1 MEVPNSPR
9 FRVHICLIAI
19 IAVFAALTGALSV
32 QHSAYAQEVDND
44 YVDVG
49 VSLEVPRHISH
60 QVRIVVVNQG
70 ARSAHDVVVV
80 VRVKSP
86 ALSHFTDGLLQPAMS
101 LENDKRSLRWSI
113 PKLEGLQRVEHL
125 VGIGH
130 VSGSGVI
137 FDNSR
142 IVHEFY
148 GEVTTSS
155 FESDRQK
162 GNNTSR
168 VWSYVSS
175 RSGQRWQA
183 GGNYSV
189 VVSVDN
195 PSPSPGGTVNF
206 TVIASRAARD
216 VNYHTAPAID
226 LKVDID
232 LTRGLSVTGTPTFA
246 SLDSE
251 GSVLVGVTPVSLRYS
266 DNVFTIGTLKG
277 PTLVLKPDPARNSVT
292 LPISVASDAVVNEQC
307 LTATLTGNPPP
318 GTGPFDDKISD
329 NVAKVCLGQIP
340 PYFNSADLQ
349 KFVSHPCVGN
359 SNYPCDSTDD
369 VRVRAIHTA
378 IDPPVILVPGIP
390 LIYVQDTSETRKY
403 DNDTNSV
410 NSGDKVSW
418 QAPAQLSLHLLTAE
432 HERWT
437 KYSNAKFSYVMLSK
451 DSNFDKLHIRFSS
464 LESESLLNDGQ
475 REEEFFAGPYDPGT
489 VGNGPFDGIAEF
501 EKLGRYKVTY
511 SNTLTH
517 DNNTPSDTTDDVDYP
532 ATGSYTFHVGPV
544 ADLEVR
550 DGGASPHAPADQ
562 HALTIVAVTN
572 GPDEPPGGVRVTGLP
587 TNAEVIH
594 VSHGSYNSSAG
605 EWNIDRLSLRG
616 YYRSRGE
623 SEPTLVL
630 GASAGDT
637 ASVSIASAKNYEVCV
652 GPKSNPGNLA
662 HTTQATCEAVTNAS
676 WNSTPVYDY
685 KTGNNAAIIT
695 ARAGT
700 GGGEDAPASLAV
712 METRVGNIVLWRGVE
727 EVNSLEVTHYEVQ
740 RWANPWT
747 PLADNVTGTVYLDW
761 EGRPNADYRARAVNA
776 AGVPGP
782 WSITGRPPGA
792 PGNFTVVL
800 SESGNAAVLSWTAPA
815 SPSPITGYVIDI
827 SDSASG
833 DSRTND
839 VTVGGSVTTWTHTG
853 LSGGDVKFYRVQ
865 ARNRDGVGAWTAW
878 QSVSAGPGAPG
889 NLRARA
895 NGPNEIVLTWSAAS
909 SRDVPIYEYELE
921 YSDTSASEGYEW
933 NFLQTVLQSEG
944 LRYVDNTVPQGTT
957 RYYRVRAR
965 TLQGNVAGTWSNI
978 ASATTSEA
986 GPSAPLNV
994 SVDFAVGNT
1003 ENGALLTWEAPA
1015 SGSASYYRIEH
1026 STDGGATWES
1036 ESARHT
1042 GTCNV
1047 GGTTKFCYTDSGL
1060 FSGTEHWYRVAGVNS
1075 SGVAG
1080 EWSQPVS
1087 HVTQGTPT
1095 EAPGEPQS
1103 LRITSVNGRQVSLVW
1118 DAPEDDGGTRV
1129 TGYEYRVD
1137 GACVHDPQQICQ
1149 VIKPTRTGGTSVTVT
1164 VPNVRGHY
1172 EFYVR
1177 ALNAVGAGWWTQ
1189 PVSQYVNPQRN
1200 WRVTLSPSRLTVPE
1214 GGEATYRVRL
1224 TADPGQPVML
1234 ALWWDGD
1241 PDLGNTLSYQQ
1252 FKWLLPSNY
1261 QNPDIYLD
1269 PDWTSPWNVG
1279 VPITVTADEDDADSE
1294 NGTAAIHN
1302 TIYYVPCA
1310 DLGYPAGCVDDPED
1324 TGVNVCLTATERDND
1339 TGTPSD
1345 DSHSSVTCENS
1356 SFNSFNMANVRA
1368 NIRADVRA
1376 TETGRSYSVTRR
1388 SSVVEGGSA
1397 ALFLTLAEA
1406 APAGGVEFTVAAD
1419 YGQDTTATAD
1429 DVGAIVSPVT
1439 VPEGDATLEI
1449 AIPTVDDD
1457 LDEDDEMFLVTVIAA
1472 TPGWLAEP
1480 GDDTATVTVEDDDTA
1495 GVTVNAANPLT
1506 VREGESA
1513 TYTVALDSRPT
1524 ADVTIEAAVG
1534 DDSKVAVAPASETVT
1549 PDNWSLPVTFS
1560 VNALSDDDTGDES
1573 VAISHGLTSDDPRY
1587 AVLQVS
1593 AVSVSVTDTTAPGQQ
1608 RANSAP
1614 TVSAAID
1621 DVTIVRESGT
1631 RQVSLSGVFA
1641 DADNDD
1647 LSVTAASSDENVAVA
1662 GVSDDQS
1669 TLSLLARAR
1678 GTATVTVTA
1687 ADGHGGSVADEFTVT
1702 VKAAPV
1708 VASALADVSEIEA
1721 GATHDVSL
1729 SGVFS
1734 DADGDALT
1742 ITAASSDDSVA
1753 MVSVAADQSS
1763 LTVTGVSGGT
1773 AAITVTAEDA
1783 DGNTVSDAFDV
1794 SVSAQQQETSN
1805 QVPTVSAAIADV
1817 TIINESGTEQVSL
1830 SGVFSDADGDA
1841 LTVTAAS
1848 SDEAIATVAVAS
1860 DQSALTVTAKAR
1872 GTATV
1877 TVTAKDGSGGMVED
1891 AFSVR
1896 VKAAPT
1902 VASALADV
1910 SGMPAETV
1918 REISLSGAFS
1928 DADGD
1933 TLTFTAETSDFEVV
1947 EVFVGTPGN
1956 EDNLVLLAVAEGSV
1970 TITVTAEDADGNT
1983 VSDTFDVSVAGA
1995 DEEQPE
2001 DGQEG

>member
-9 FRVHICLIAI
+9 FRIHICLIAI

-86 ALSHFTDGLLQPAMS
+86 ALSHFTDGLLHTAMS

-125 VGIGH
+125 VGIRD
-130 VSGSGVI
+130 

-142 IVHEFY
+142 IPHEFY

-216 VNYHTAPAID
+216 ESYENAPAID

-251 GSVLVGVTPVSLRYS
+251 GSVLGVTPVSLRYS

-277 PTLVLKPDPARNSVT
+277 PTLELRSDPVRNSVT

-329 NVAKVCLGQIP
+329 NVAKVCMGAQPLSPLLSSQVALFKI
-340 PYFNSADLQ
+340 Y
-349 KFVSHPCVGN
+349 PCVGN
-359 SNYPCDSTDD
+359 TNPPCDSTDD
-369 VRVRAIHTA
+369 VRVRAVNTGGELEE
-378 IDPPVILVPGIP
+378 ILGPGKA
-390 LIYVQDTSETRKY
+390 LIQIQERPNRKY
-403 DNDTNSV
+403 DSHTNSV
-410 NSGDKVSW
+410 NGGNIVSW
-418 QAPAQLSLHLLTAE
+418 QIPVIWDATEINAVHTQWNNLRDGFTASGTSGGAPPG
-432 HERWT
+432 
-437 KYSNAKFSYVMLSK
+437 KV
-451 DSNFDKLHIRFSS
+451 HIRAY
-464 LESESLLNDGQ
+464 EGQ
-475 REEEFFAGPYDPGT
+475 AYAIIYKMTSATGWTFEDTVGYDPVAGST
-489 VGNGPFDGIAEF
+489 PVTFTAEF
-501 EKLGRYKVTY
+501 EKLGTYKLQFTAKLTRPTRDGDEDCDPDNGVNQRFCASETY
-511 SNTLTH
+511 TI
-517 DNNTPSDTTDDVDYP
+517 
-532 ATGSYTFHVGPV
+532 HVGPM
-544 ADLEVR
+544 ADLAVE
-550 DGGASPHAPADQ
+550 DGGASSYVAADRN
-562 HALTIVAVTN
+562 ALAIVAVNN
-572 GPDEPPGGVRVTGLP
+572 GPDGTPGARVTGLP

-594 VSHGSYNSSAG
+594 VSHGSYNKTTG

-637 ASVSIASAKNYEVCV
+637 ASASIASAKNYEVCV
-652 GPKSNPGNLA
+652 GPKSNPVNLA

-676 WNSTPVYDY
+676 WNSVPVYDY

-747 PLADNVTGTVYLDW
+747 PLADNVTGTVYLDMA
-761 EGRPNADYRARAVNA
+761 GRANADYRARAVNA

-782 WSITGRPPGA
+782 WSITGRPPEA
-792 PGNFTVVL
+792 PRNFSVAL

-889 NLRARA
+889 NLRAQA
-895 NGPNEIVLTWSAAS
+895 NGPSEIVLTWSAAF

-944 LRYVDNTVPQGTT
+944 LRYVDNTVPDGTT

-1080 EWSQPVS
+1080 EWSEPVS
-1087 HVTQGTPT
+1087 HITQGDPT
-1095 EAPGEPQS
+1095 EAPGEPQN
-1103 LRITSVNGRQVSLVW
+1103 LRIASVNGRQVSLAW
-1118 DAPEDDGGTRV
+1118 DEPEDDGGSRV

-1137 GACVHDPQQICQ
+1137 GACLHDPQLICQ

-1164 VPNVRGHY
+1164 VPDVRGQY

-1189 PVSQYVNPQRN
+1189 PVRQYVDPQRN
-1200 WRVTLSPSRLTVPE
+1200 WRVTLSPSSLRVDE

-1224 TADPGQPVML
+1224 TSDPGQPVWV
-1234 ALWWDGD
+1234 ALDWSGD

-1261 QNPDIYLD
+1261 ANENPDLHLD
-1269 PDWTSPWNVG
+1269 PDFTSPWNVG
-1279 VPITVTADEDDADSE
+1279 VPITVTAEEDDDSE

-1324 TGVNVCLTATERDND
+1324 TGVNVCLTATERDNEPNPVNSPD
-1339 TGTPSD
+1339 
-1345 DSHSSVTCENS
+1345 VTCQNS

-1376 TETGRSYSVTRR
+1376 TEAGRSYSVSRR
-1388 SSVVEGGSA
+1388 ASVVEGGSA
-1397 ALFLTLAEA
+1397 ALTLTLAEA

-1419 YGQDTTATAD
+1419 YGQDATATAE

-1457 LDEDDEMFLVTVIAA
+1457 VDEDDETFLVTVIAA
-1472 TPGWLAEP
+1472 TPGWLAEL

-1506 VREGESA
+1506 VREGEGV
-1513 TYTVALDSRPT
+1513 TYTVTLDSRPT
-1524 ADVTIEAAVG
+1524 ADVAIEAAVG
-1534 DDSKVAVAPASETVT
+1534 DDSKVVVTPVSETVT

-1573 VAISHGLTSDDPRY
+1573 VVISHALTSDDPRY

-1621 DVTIVRESGT
+1621 DVTIVSESGT

-1641 DADNDD
+1641 DADDDD
-1647 LSVTAASSDENVAVA
+1647 LSVTASSSDENVTVA
-1662 GVSDDQS
+1662 GVSADQS
-1669 TLSLLARAR
+1669 TLSLLAKAR
-1678 GTATVTVTA
+1678 GTAAVTVTA
-1687 ADGHGGSVADEFTVT
+1687 ADGHGGEVADEFTVT

-1708 VASALADVSEIEA
+1708 VASAIDDVSELEA

-1742 ITAASSDDSVA
+1742 ITAASSDEAVA
-1753 MVSVAADQSS
+1753 TVAVAADQSS

-1783 DGNTVSDAFDV
+1783 DGNTVIDDFDV
-1794 SVSAQQQETSN
+1794 SVAAQQQETSN
-1805 QVPTVSAAIADV
+1805 QVPTVSSAIADV
-1817 TIINESGTEQVSL
+1817 TIVNESGTEQVSL
-1830 SGVFSDADGDA
+1830 SGVFSDAESDA
-1841 LTVTAAS
+1841 LTITAAS
-1848 SDEAIATVAVAS
+1848 SDESIATVAVAS

-1877 TVTAKDGSGGMVED
+1877 TVTARDGSGGMVED

-1902 VASALADV
+1902 VASALGDV

-1918 REISLSGAFS
+1918 REVSLSGVFS

-1933 TLTFTAETSDFEVV
+1933 TLTLTAETSDFEVV
-1947 EVFVGTPGN
+1947 EVFVGTPGD
-1956 EDNLVLLAVAEGSV
+1956 EDNLFLLAVAEGSV

-1983 VSDTFDVSVAGA
+1983 VSDTFDVSVTA
-1995 DEEQPE
+1995 EEEPE
-2001 DGQEG
+2001 DGQAGQ

>member
-1 MEVPNSPR
+1 MTKPS
-9 FRVHICLIAI
+9 
-19 IAVFAALTGALSV
+19 SV
-32 QHSAYAQEVDND
+32 SYD
-44 YVDVG
+44 
-49 VSLEVPRHISH
+49 
-60 QVRIVVVNQG
+60 
-70 ARSAHDVVVV
+70 
-80 VRVKSP
+80 
-86 ALSHFTDGLLQPAMS
+86 
-101 LENDKRSLRWSI
+101 
-113 PKLEGLQRVEHL
+113 
-125 VGIGH
+125 
-130 VSGSGVI
+130 SG
-137 FDNSR
+137 
-142 IVHEFY
+142 
-148 GEVTTSS
+148 
-155 FESDRQK
+155 
-162 GNNTSR
+162 
-168 VWSYVSS
+168 
-175 RSGQRWQA
+175 
-183 GGNYSV
+183 
-189 VVSVDN
+189 
-195 PSPSPGGTVNF
+195 
-206 TVIASRAARD
+206 
-216 VNYHTAPAID
+216 
-226 LKVDID
+226 
-232 LTRGLSVTGTPTFA
+232 
-246 SLDSE
+246 
-251 GSVLVGVTPVSLRYS
+251 
-266 DNVFTIGTLKG
+266 VFTIGTLQYTS
-277 PTLVLKPDPARNSVT
+277 PNAFFNSVT
-292 LPISVASDAVVNEQC
+292 LPITVASDAVVNEQC

-318 GTGPFDDKISD
+318 GIGPDDDDISD
-329 NVAKVCLGQIP
+329 NVAKVCLLSPSVVEPVVSGQLDAFTV
-340 PYFNSADLQ
+340 Y
-349 KFVSHPCVGN
+349 PCVGVT
-359 SNYPCDSTDD
+359 SSPCDSANDL
-369 VRVRAIHTA
+369 RIRAVDADGHLWNKGTA
-378 IDPPVILVPGIP
+378 VIWVDPDEGR
-390 LIYVQDTSETRKY
+390 IYNGRMNSGVLQ
-403 DNDTNSV
+403 SV
-410 NSGDKVSW
+410 NDDNTVSW
-418 QAPAQLSLHLLTAE
+418 QTAVAEGEDYTNVVRHGVQLYYSTAPFGGHTSDWKRPQYGFSARDVNGNTPPPGKVFFRSTSTGNELRKAESPNYEEVPTSLPNSAAAT
-432 HERWT
+432 
-437 KYSNAKFSYVMLSK
+437 S
-451 DSNFDKLHIRFSS
+451 KLHRF
-464 LESESLLNDGQ
+464 L
-475 REEEFFAGPYDPGT
+475 
-489 VGNGPFDGIAEF
+489 EF
-501 EKLGRYKVTY
+501 EKLGTYKITWHAAAKRSTLHGSEDCHPDS
-511 SNTLTH
+511 SNV
-517 DNNTPSDTTDDVDYP
+517 NQAFC
-532 ATGSYTFHVGPV
+532 ATETYTFHVGPM
-544 ADLEVR
+544 ADLAVEN
-550 DGGASPHAPADQ
+550 GGASAYVAADRNALAIVAVNNGPSHAPATQ
-562 HALTIVAVTN
+562 
-572 GPDEPPGGVRVTGLP
+572 VTGLP
-587 TNAEVIH
+587 SGSEVIH
-594 VSHGSYNSSAG
+594 VSHGSYDSNAG
-605 EWNIDRLSLRG
+605 EWNIGELRPRD
-616 YYRSRGE
+616 YYLSRGE

-652 GPKSNPGNLA
+652 GPESNPGNLA

-676 WNSTPVYDY
+676 WNVATVYDY
-685 KTGNNAAIIT
+685 KPDNNNAIIT

-700 GGGEDAPASLAV
+700 GGGEHAPASLAV

-792 PGNFTVVL
+792 PRNFSVAL
-800 SESGNAAVLSWTAPA
+800 SDSGNAAVLSWTAPA

-889 NLRARA
+889 NLRAQA
-895 NGPNEIVLTWSAAS
+895 NGPSEIVLTWSAAS

-944 LRYVDNTVPQGTT
+944 LRYVDNTVPDGTT

-986 GPSAPLNV
+986 GPSPPLNV
-994 SVDFAVGNT
+994 TVGFVVGNT

-1042 GTCNV
+1042 ATCNV

-1087 HVTQGTPT
+1087 HFTQGTPT
-1095 EAPGEPQS
+1095 EAPGEPQD
-1103 LRITSVNGRQVSLVW
+1103 LRITGVSGRQVSFAW
-1118 DAPEDDGGTRV
+1118 DAPEDDGGSRV
-1129 TGYEYRVD
+1129 TGYEYMVE
-1137 GACVHDPQQICQ
+1137 GTCVHDPSYICE
-1149 VIKPTRTGGTSVTVT
+1149 VIKPTRTGGTSATVT

-1172 EFYVR
+1172 QFSVR

-1200 WRVTLSPSRLTVPE
+1200 WRVTLSPSSLTVPE

-1224 TADPGQPVML
+1224 TADPGQPVWV

-1324 TGVNVCLTATERDND
+1324 TGVNVCLTATERDNEPNPVNSPD
-1339 TGTPSD
+1339 
-1345 DSHSSVTCENS
+1345 VTCQNS

-1368 NIRADVRA
+1368 NILADVRA
-1376 TETGRSYSVTRR
+1376 TDVGRSYSVTRR
-1388 SSVVEGGSA
+1388 ASVVEGGSA
-1397 ALFLTLAEA
+1397 ALTLTLAEA

-1419 YGQDTTATAD
+1419 YGQGATATAD

-1439 VPEGDATLEI
+1439 VPGGDATLEI

-1457 LDEDDEMFLVTVIAA
+1457 LDEDDETFLVTVIAA

-1495 GVTVNAANPLT
+1495 GVTVNAANPLI
-1506 VREGESA
+1506 VREGEGA

-1534 DDSKVAVAPASETVT
+1534 DDSKVEVVPASGTVT

-1560 VNALSDDDTGDES
+1560 VNALSDEDTVDES
-1573 VAISHGLTSDDPRY
+1573 IAVSHGLTSDDPRY

-1621 DVTIVRESGT
+1621 DVTIVSESGT
-1631 RQVSLSGVFA
+1631 RRVSLSGVFA
-1641 DADNDD
+1641 DADNDA
-1647 LSVTAASSDENVAVA
+1647 LTVTASSSDEKVAVA

-1669 TLSLLARAR
+1669 TLSLLAKAR
-1678 GTATVTVTA
+1678 GTATVAVTA
-1687 ADGHGGSVADEFTVT
+1687 ADGHGGEVADEFTVT

-1708 VASALADVSEIEA
+1708 VASALADVRDLEA
-1721 GATHDVSL
+1721 GATHNVSL

-1734 DADGDALT
+1734 DADGDSLT
-1742 ITAASSDDSVA
+1742 ITAASSDESVA
-1753 MVSVAADQSS
+1753 TVAVAADQSS

-1783 DGNTVSDAFDV
+1783 DGNTVSDEFDV

-1817 TIINESGTEQVSL
+1817 TIVNEIGTERVSL
-1830 SGVFSDADGDA
+1830 SGVFSDGDGDA
-1841 LTVTAAS
+1841 LTITAAS
-1848 SDEAIATVAVAS
+1848 SDESVATVAVAS
-1860 DQSALTVTAKAR
+1860 DQSGLTVTAKAR

-1877 TVTAKDGSGGMVED
+1877 TVTAKDGNGGTVED
-1891 AFSVR
+1891 AFSVT
-1896 VKAAPT
+1896 VKTAPA
-1902 VASALADV
+1902 VASALSDV

-1918 REISLSGAFS
+1918 REISLSGVFS

-1933 TLTFTAETSDFEVV
+1933 TLTVTAQTSDFEVV

-2001 DGQEG
+2001 DGQAGQ

>member
-1 MEVPNSPR
+1 MLAPCKNKLRIS
-9 FRVHICLIAI
+9 LTALA
-19 IAVFAALTGALSV
+19 AVCAALTGAFFAAHV
-32 QHSAYAQEVDND
+32 AYAQGSDND
-44 YVDVG
+44 YVDVA
-49 VSLEVPRHISH
+49 VILEAPDDQSTTTRLNLN
-60 QVRIVVVNQG
+60 IVVVNHG
-70 ARSAHDVVVV
+70 ARTAYDVEVVVDVVYPGA
-80 VRVKSP
+80 S
-86 ALSHFTDGLLQPAMS
+86 SHFDSVPEVPVGSSS
-101 LENDKRSLRWSI
+101 LENSKYRLRWTI
-113 PKLEGLQRVEHL
+113 PELGGLQREEVTVE
-125 VGIGH
+125 
-130 VSGSGVI
+130 
-137 FDNSR
+137 SR
-142 IVHEFY
+142 IYDNVDMTFDKRAYTHEFF
-148 GEVTTSS
+148 GTVTTSS
-155 FESDRQK
+155 FDSNP

-168 VWSYVSS
+168 VWSVPYLHISLSS
-175 RSGQRWQA
+175 HIGA
-183 GGNYSV
+183 KGNYTV
-189 VVSVDN
+189 AVAVDE
-195 PSPSPGGTVNF
+195 PSPLTGDTVNF
-206 TVIASRAARD
+206 TIT
-216 VNYHTAPAID
+216 TAKKGGQGRLPID
-226 LKVDID
+226 LQVAIE
-232 LTRGLSVTGTPTFA
+232 LTDGLTVSGAPSYVSTDTGGTVVTKPSSV
-246 SLDSE
+246 SYDS
-251 GSVLVGVTPVSLRYS
+251 G
-266 DNVFTIGTLKG
+266 VFTIGTLQYTS
-277 PTLVLKPDPARNSVT
+277 PNAFFNSVT
-292 LPISVASDAVVNEQC
+292 LPITVASDAVVNEQC

-318 GTGPFDDKISD
+318 GNGPDDDDISD
-329 NVAKVCLGQIP
+329 NVAKLCLLSRTSPP

-349 KFVSHPCVGN
+349 EFVTHPCVGDTN
-359 SNYPCDSTDD
+359 PPCGSTDD
-369 VRVRAIHTA
+369 VRVRAIYTA
-378 IDPPVILVPGIP
+378 VDPPVTLGPGTPVILVP
-390 LIYVQDTSETRKY
+390 DTSETRKY
-403 DNDTNSV
+403 VAETDGV
-410 NSGDKVSW
+410 NAEHIVSW
-418 QAPAQLSLHLLTAE
+418 QVPVQISADPFTSE
-432 HERWT
+432 HVRWT
-437 KYSNAKFSYVMLSK
+437 DYTASFSYEMPGK
-451 DSNFDKLHIRFSS
+451 ADFDKLHIFGIG
-464 LESESLLNDGQ
+464 LKALLNNGQ
-475 REEEFFAGPYDPGT
+475 RQATFLAAYDPGNAN
-489 VGNGPFDGIAEF
+489 NGPFDLTAEF
-501 EKLGRYKVTY
+501 ENLGTYKVQHST
-511 SNTLTH
+511 TATH
-517 DNNTPSDTTDDVDYP
+517 DNNTPSDTNDDVVYS
-532 ATGSYTFHVGPV
+532 AEGSYIFYVGPMV
-544 ADLEVR
+544 ELAVE

-572 GPDEPPGGVRVTGLP
+572 GPDEPPGGATVTGLP

-594 VSHGSYNSSAG
+594 VSHGSYRTTG
-605 EWNIDRLSLRG
+605 EWNIDRLRPRD

-685 KTGNNAAIIT
+685 NADNNAAIIT

-700 GGGEDAPASLAV
+700 GGGEHAPASLAV

-747 PLADNVTGTVYLDW
+747 PLAGNVTGTVYLDRQ
-761 EGRPNADYRARAVNA
+761 GRSNADYRARAVNA

-792 PGNFTVVL
+792 PRNFSVAL

-839 VTVGGSVTTWTHTG
+839 VTVGGSVTSWTHTG

-895 NGPNEIVLTWSAAS
+895 NGPREIVLTWSAAS

-933 NFLQTVLQSEG
+933 NFLQTVLHDEG
-944 LRYVDNTVPQGTT
+944 LRYVDNTVPYGTT

-978 ASATTSEA
+978 ASATTAAA

-994 SVDFAVGNT
+994 SVGFVVGNT

-1015 SGSASYYRIEH
+1015 SGNASYYRIEH
-1026 STDGGATWES
+1026 STDGQTWES
-1036 ESARHT
+1036 ESARHAA
-1042 GTCNV
+1042 TCNV

-1080 EWSQPVS
+1080 EWSEPVS
-1087 HVTQGTPT
+1087 HITQGDPT
-1095 EAPGEPQS
+1095 EAPGEPQN
-1103 LRITSVNGRQVSLVW
+1103 LRIASVNGRQVSLAW
-1118 DAPEDDGGTRV
+1118 DEPEDDGGSRV

-1137 GACVHDPQQICQ
+1137 GACLHDPQLICQ

-1164 VPNVRGHY
+1164 VPDVRGQY

-1189 PVSQYVNPQRN
+1189 PVRQYVDPQRN
-1200 WRVTLSPSRLTVPE
+1200 WRVTLSPSSLRVDE

-1224 TADPGQPVML
+1224 TSDPGQPVWV
-1234 ALWWDGD
+1234 ALDWSGD

-1261 QNPDIYLD
+1261 ANENPDLHLD
-1269 PDWTSPWNVG
+1269 PDFTSPWNVG
-1279 VPITVTADEDDADSE
+1279 VPITVTAEEDDDSE

-1324 TGVNVCLTATERDND
+1324 TGVNVCLTATERDNEPNPVNSPD
-1339 TGTPSD
+1339 
-1345 DSHSSVTCENS
+1345 VTCQNS
-1356 SFNSFNMANVRA
+1356 SFNMANVRA

-1376 TETGRSYSVTRR
+1376 TEAGRSYSVSRR
-1388 SSVVEGGSA
+1388 ASVVEGGSA
-1397 ALFLTLAEA
+1397 ALTLTLAEA

-1419 YGQDTTATAD
+1419 YGQDATATAE

-1457 LDEDDEMFLVTVIAA
+1457 VDEDDETFLVTVIAA

-1495 GVTVNAANPLT
+1495 GFTVNAADPLT
-1506 VREGESA
+1506 VREGEGA

-1524 ADVTIEAAVG
+1524 ADVTIEAVVD
-1534 DDSKVAVAPASETVT
+1534 DDSKVVVSPVSETFT

-1573 VAISHGLTSDDPRY
+1573 VVISHALTSDDPRY

-1621 DVTIVRESGT
+1621 DVTIVSESGT

-1641 DADNDD
+1641 DADDDD
-1647 LSVTAASSDENVAVA
+1647 LSVTTSSSDENVTVA
-1662 GVSDDQS
+1662 GVSADQS
-1669 TLSLLARAR
+1669 TLSLLAKAR
-1678 GTATVTVTA
+1678 GTAAVTVTA
-1687 ADGHGGSVADEFTVT
+1687 ADGHGGEVADEFTVT

-1708 VASALADVSEIEA
+1708 VASAIDDVSELEA

-1742 ITAASSDDSVA
+1742 ITAASSDEAVA
-1753 MVSVAADQSS
+1753 TVAVAADQSS

-1783 DGNTVSDAFDV
+1783 DGNTVIDDFDV
-1794 SVSAQQQETSN
+1794 SVAAQQQETSN
-1805 QVPTVSAAIADV
+1805 QVPTVSSAIADV
-1817 TIINESGTEQVSL
+1817 TIVNESGTEQVSL
-1830 SGVFSDADGDA
+1830 SGVFSDAESDA
-1841 LTVTAAS
+1841 LTITAAS
-1848 SDEAIATVAVAS
+1848 SDESIATVAVAS

-1877 TVTAKDGSGGMVED
+1877 TVTARDGSGGMVED

-1902 VASALADV
+1902 VASALGDV

-1918 REISLSGAFS
+1918 REVSLSGVFS

-1933 TLTFTAETSDFEVV
+1933 TLTLTAETSDFEVV
-1947 EVFVGTPGN
+1947 EVFVGTPGD
-1956 EDNLVLLAVAEGSV
+1956 EDNLFLLAVAEGSV

-1983 VSDTFDVSVAGA
+1983 VSDTFDVSVTA
-1995 DEEQPE
+1995 EEEPE
-2001 DGQEG
+2001 DGQAGQ